1 MQGSLCREYFQMK
14 MGDRCRAYKVE
25 TVPQKCKFAAC
36 CDTQEKLAGN
46 RKDET
51 AERDF

>member
-1 MQGSLCREYFQMK
+1 MK

-25 TVPQKCKFAAC
+25 TDPQKCKFAAY